1 MTCKQLILLVFILK
15 NTISNAQIVDSIS
28 VGVDSLLDFKIEL
41 NKIKDTLS
49 ENQKIPSIFKN
60 YSLLN
65 DEIIIKNRNNL
76 ITLNKLSESNREI
89 KLIDNSDL
97 TTRGS
102 ISRGVSIGNNQN
114 SVLNS
119 ELDLQIFGKL
129 NDKISIKASIQDSE
143 IPFQNNGYSQK
154 IDEFDEIFIELKSS
168 NWNIRGG
175 DIELIKSNSFYGNF
189 EKKIQGL
196 DINTKI
202 NDELNIQLST
212 AISRGNYKESIIVE
226 KTMELYRSFS

>member
-1 MTCKQLILLVFILK
+1 MNCKQLILLLFILK
-15 NTISNAQIVDSIS
+15 NTICNAQIVDSIS

-129 NDKISIKASIQDSE
+129 NDKISIKA
-143 IPFQNNGYSQK
+143 
-154 IDEFDEIFIELKSS
+154 
-168 NWNIRGG
+168 
-175 DIELIKSNSFYGNF
+175 
-189 EKKIQGL
+189 
-196 DINTKI
+196 
-202 NDELNIQLST
+202 
-212 AISRGNYKESIIVE
+212 
-226 KTMELYRSFS
+226 